1 MTPAGMGATVGISA
15 SGARAAAGM
24 APEERLAAAFGRHVA
39 RWARE
44 QDASA
49 AVSAIVRRAA
59 TLLSQA
65 TSDGHSCMAI
75 ADLAGSLNADG
86 KHTSDEAKVLD
97 VATLRT
103 QLMESQVV
111 GSPQVPDSLPLI
123 LDGERLYLHRYFDYE
138 CRLAASLAARCAD
151 RPAAIATNTLPP
163 RVVALLDRLFGANA
177 LDADAPG
184 APRAADW
191 QKIAVIT
198 ALLGRLTIISGGPG
212 TGKTTT
218 VVNLL
223 ACLLELDP
231 DCRIALT
238 APTGKAAARMT
249 EVMLQRARHL
259 PESLRAKLP
268 TESSTIHRLLGGTP
282 NGEFRHHA
290 ANELP
295 IDVLVV
301 DEASML
307 DLALAVHL
315 IEAVPENARI
325 ILLGDKDQLA
335 AVESGAVF
343 SELSAHPTFSPQRIE
358 TLSRLSGVAPELL
371 QVPQRDASPTLEAPR
386 RGTLATPDHPTSLDD
401 SVIWLRRN
409 YRFAA
414 GSAIGLLAAETN
426 DGHAARVL
434 EQLKEP
440 SDPSLVWINNGGSVP
455 TQSVHAILD
464 GYAPYIEAVR
474 RSAPDIADAHATTA
488 SFARF
493 RVLCAVRDGAWGVNA
508 LNQQISRHFRR
519 TLQHPLDPGLRSEW
533 YPGRPVMVLRNDHVL
548 KLFNGDIGIV
558 LPDAHGILQVYFP
571 DDTGGFRAIAP
582 VRLPEHETAF
592 AMTVHKA
599 QGSEF
604 DAILL
609 LLPAERSRVLTRELL
624 YTAITRARE
633 RLTIVANATVI
644 ASTIETATKR
654 VSGLMARLRSH
665 GS

>member
-1 MTPAGMGATVGISA
+1 MMPATGMTPAGMADSDMTSA
-15 SGARAAAGM
+15 ANM
-24 APEERLAAAFGRHVA
+24 APDQRLAAAFGKHVA

-44 QDASA
+44 QGASA
-49 AVSAIVRRAA
+49 TVAEIVQRAA
-59 TLLSQA
+59 TLVSQA

-75 ADLAGSLNADG
+75 DALADSLNAEG
-86 KHTSDEAKVLD
+86 KMTLD
-97 VATLRT
+97 VAVLRT
-103 QLMESQVV
+103 LLMESKVV
-111 GSPQVPDSLPLI
+111 GSPQAPDSLPLI
-123 LDGERLYLHRYFDYE
+123 LDDGRLYLHRYFDYE
-138 CRLAASLAARCAD
+138 CRLASSLAARSAD
-151 RPAAIATNTLPP
+151 RSGAIATNTLPP
-163 RVVALLDRLFGANA
+163 NVVALLDRLFAANA
-177 LDADAPG
+177 LEPG
-184 APRAADW
+184 APDW
-191 QKIAVIT
+191 QKIAAIT

-223 ACLLELDP
+223 ACLLEANP

-249 EVMLQRARHL
+249 EVMLQRAGHL
-259 PESLRAKLP
+259 PDTLRARLP
-268 TESSTIHRLLGGTP
+268 TASSTIHRLLGSMP
-282 NGEFRHHA
+282 NGEFRHNA

-343 SELSAHPTFSPQRIE
+343 SELSAHPAFSPQRIE
-358 TLSRLSGVAPELL
+358 TLSRLSGVAPQTL
-371 QVPQRDASPTLEAPR
+371 QAPQLDPPPAQGGQSSLE
-386 RGTLATPDHPTSLDD
+386 D

-426 DGHAARVL
+426 DGNANRVL
-434 EQLKEP
+434 ERLKNP
-440 SDPSLVWINNGGSVP
+440 SDRSLVWINDGGSVP
-455 TQSVHAILD
+455 SAESVQAILD
-464 GYAPYIEAVR
+464 GYTPYIEAVR
-474 RSAPDIADAHATTA
+474 SNAADPGAITA
-488 SFARF
+488 AFAGF
-493 RVLCAVRDGAWGVNA
+493 RVLCAVRDGPWGVKAINEKVS
-508 LNQQISRHFRR
+508 IHFRR

-558 LPDAHGILQVYFP
+558 LPDAHGVLQVCFP
-571 DDTGGFRAIAP
+571 DETGGFRAIAP
-582 VRLPEHETAF
+582 VRLPDHETAF
-592 AMTVHKA
+592 AMTVHKS

-604 DAILL
+604 DEMLL
-609 LLPAERSRVLTRELL
+609 VLPAEKNRVLTRELL
-624 YTAITRARE
+624 YTAVTRARG
-633 RLTIVANATVI
+633 RLSIVVNANVVVA
-644 ASTIETATKR
+644 TIETATKR
-654 VSGLMARLRSH
+654 VSGLLARMRRC
-665 GS
+665 GNDITGIAP

>member
-1 MTPAGMGATVGISA
+1 MMPATGMTSAGMTNTGMTPATGMT
-15 SGARAAAGM
+15 
-24 APEERLAAAFGRHVA
+24 PDERLAAAFGKHVA

-44 QDASA
+44 QGASA
-49 AVSAIVRRAA
+49 AVAEIVQRAA
-59 TLLSQA
+59 TLVSQA
-65 TSDGHSCMAI
+65 TSNGHSCFGLEEL
-75 ADLAGSLNADG
+75 ADSLNTEG
-86 KHTSDEAKVLD
+86 KMTLN
-97 VATLRT
+97 VAALRT
-103 QLMESQVV
+103 LLMESKVV
-111 GSPQVPDSLPLI
+111 GSPQAPDSLPLI
-123 LDGERLYLHRYFDYE
+123 LDDERLYLHRYFDYE
-138 CRLAASLAARCAD
+138 RRLASSLAARSVD
-151 RPAAIATNTLPP
+151 RSGAIAANTLPP
-163 RVVALLDRLFGANA
+163 NVLALLDRLFAANA
-177 LDADAPG
+177 LEPG
-184 APRAADW
+184 APDW
-191 QKIAVIT
+191 QKIAAIT

-223 ACLLELDP
+223 ACLLEADP

-238 APTGKAAARMT
+238 APTGKAAARLT
-249 EVMLQRARHL
+249 EVILQRAGHL
-259 PESLRAKLP
+259 PETLRSRLP
-268 TESSTIHRLLGGTP
+268 TESSTIHRLLGGTLS
-282 NGEFRHHA
+282 GEFRHHA

-358 TLSRLSGVAPELL
+358 TLSRLSGVAPQML
-371 QVPQRDASPTLEAPR
+371 QAPTLNPPPTQGR
-386 RGTLATPDHPTSLDD
+386 QTSLED

-414 GSAIGLLAAETN
+414 GSAIGLLAAETK
-426 DGHAARVL
+426 DGNANRVL
-434 EQLKEP
+434 ERLKNP
-440 SDPSLVWINNGGSVP
+440 SDPSLVWINDGGNVP
-455 TQSVHAILD
+455 STESVHAILD

-474 RSAPDIADAHATTA
+474 SNAADPHAITA
-488 SFARF
+488 AFARF
-493 RVLCAVRDGAWGVNA
+493 RVLCAVRDGPWGVNA
-508 LNQQISRHFRR
+508 INQQVSIHFRR

-558 LPDAHGILQVYFP
+558 LPDPYEVLQVYFP
-571 DDTGGFRAIAP
+571 DETGGFRAIAP
-582 VRLPEHETAF
+582 VRLPDHETAF
-592 AMTVHKA
+592 AMTVHKS

-604 DAILL
+604 EEMLL
-609 LLPAERSRVLTRELL
+609 VLPAEKNRILTRELL
-624 YTAITRARE
+624 YTAVTRARG
-633 RLTIVANATVI
+633 RLSIVANATVV

-654 VSGLMARLRSH
+654 VSGLLARVRNR